1 MAYQAGIKPKS
12 GLDNGSRK
20 SSKKDSKPS
29 KPTDSDRLLA
39 PAVLPQLRPGERM
52 NDFSARVDAALPVI
66 GLAKKTPAVRNED
79 GTRKARNKAQ
89 RRQQN
94 MQKEWREIDARWK
107 EKVAEAKEEAEE
119 EYDGIW
125 RSFDDGTSK
134 KKKKKK
140 GRNRGKVAVDDE
152 GDPWAAVGKA
162 QQISTRLIGL
172 HDVVQDVPK
181 LTVVPKRKMR
191 IRNGAAVDV
200 DNVPQMSGSL
210 KRREELGDSRR
221 ATIQAYRDLT
231 AKRTGLTSL

>member
-20 SSKKDSKPS
+20 PSKKDSKIS
-29 KPTDSDRLLA
+29 KPTDSDRLPVPTA
-39 PAVLPQLRPGERM
+39 LPQLRPGERM

-66 GLAKKTPAVRNED
+66 GLARKTPTVRNKD
-79 GTRKARNKAQ
+79 GVRQARNKPQ

-119 EYDGIW
+119 EYDEIW
-125 RSFDDGTSK
+125 RSFDDGASRK
-134 KKKKKK
+134 KR
-140 GRNRGKVAVDDE
+140 RNRGKAAVDNE

-162 QQISTRLIGL
+162 RQTSTKLVGL

-191 IRNGAAVDV
+191 ITDGATVDV
-200 DNVPQMSGSL
+200 DNVPQLSGSL

-221 ATIQAYRDLT
+221 ATIQAYRDMT
-231 AKRTGLTSL
+231 RKRKGLASL